1 MANVD
6 RPQGLKPVQH
16 ISGSAWNGKTNMYL
30 LPAADSGN
38 VFIGDLVKL
47 AGSAGAAGTVVNGY
61 DVEGMPTIAQSAA
74 GDGGVGVVVGFLPLQ
89 TNLETKYRVTLTNR
103 IALVCDDPGVIYEIQ
118 EVSGGTA
125 LTATEVSLN
134 ANVVV
139 GSGSTTTGMSAMELN
154 NSGENT
160 TADLDLRIMGLV
172 RRPDNAYGE
181 HAKWLVMISTHQ
193 LNNMAGITGV

>member
-6 RPQGLKPVQH
+6 RPRGLVPVQH
-16 ISGSAWNGKTNMYL
+16 ISGGSWNGKTNMYL
-30 LPAADSGN
+30 MTGASGAAY
-38 VFIGDLVKL
+38 IGDLVKL
-47 AGSAGAAGTVVNGY
+47 GGTAGTAGQTVNGI
-61 DVEGMPTIAQSAA
+61 DVEGMPTIAQAAA
-74 GDGGVGVVVGFLPLQ
+74 GDGGIGVVVGFLPLQ
-89 TNLETKYRVTLTNR
+89 TNLETKYRVNSTDR

-125 LTATEVSLN
+125 LTADEVGLN

-139 GSGSTTTGMSAMELN
+139 GSGNTTTGLSGMELN

-172 RRPDNAYGE
+172 KRPDNAIGE

-193 LNNMAGITGV
+193 LNNMAGITGA